1 MQGIAYWID
10 QRSQITPDRTAIIT
24 EEQQLTFKEM
34 GRKVNQFARFLQQ
47 ECNVVVG
54 DRVGILSQ
62 NSMSYVLLLF
72 AIAKLG
78 GIAVPL
84 NIRLTASELSYQ
96 MADSGTTVLFT
107 QNEFQQVVKQLRT
120 EGNLK
125 RIVWLEQE
133 EQSHTEKNTPDT
145 EEMGQEQIRIRN
157 KAHEKHEASITEYS
171 FENAIKMLSTEP
183 LILENIDA
191 NAPYLI
197 CYTSGTT
204 GRPKGAVLTQENMFW
219 NAIHNLTALD
229 ITSRDRS
236 IILLPLFHI
245 GGIGLFAFP
254 TLFAGG
260 TIVILGKF
268 NPEKTL
274 DMIEQHQVTIV
285 MGVPAIHDALRKN
298 PLFSTTNLSSVRWFY
313 NGGAPC
319 PHELILYYQDM
330 GLPFGQGF
338 GLTETS
344 PTVCMLSDEDAPYK
358 IGSIGKPVLFC
369 EIRLVDVHGQEVPN
383 GEIGELAIKGPHVMK
398 EYWNLPDETAKAIR
412 NGWFYTGDL
421 ARKDDEGFVYIAG
434 RSKEMIISG
443 GENIYPLELEQT
455 IGSLPEV
462 DEVAVVGVADEKW
475 GEVAKAFVVVKA
487 GAMLTEEKL
496 QKECQKRVAKYKVP
510 KYFVFLT
517 ELPRNATG
525 KINKTALQKIETSNQ
540 VR

>member
-1 MQGIAYWID
+1 MHGIAYWID
-10 QRSQITPDRTAIIT
+10 QRAQNTPNRIAIIT

-34 GRKVNQFARFLQQ
+34 GQKVNQFARFLQQ
-47 ECNVVVG
+47 ECQVAAG

-62 NSMSYVLLLF
+62 NSTSYVLLLF

-96 MADSGTTVLFT
+96 IEDSGTTVLFT
-107 QNEFQQVVKQLRT
+107 QHEFQSVVKQL
-120 EGNLK
+120 GMDGHLK
-125 RIVWLEQE
+125 QIIWMDQKEQFLSEETLELATTVIE
-133 EQSHTEKNTPDT
+133 SN
-145 EEMGQEQIRIRN
+145 
-157 KAHEKHEASITEYS
+157 
-171 FENAIKMLSTEP
+171 FENAIKKIATEP
-183 LILENIDA
+183 FVHEKIDA

-219 NAIHNLTALD
+219 NAIHNLTSLD
-229 ITSRDRS
+229 ITSSDRS

-260 TIVILGKF
+260 SIVILGRF
-268 NPEKTL
+268 HPDKTL
-274 DMIEQHQVTIV
+274 EMIQQYQVTIV
-285 MGVPAIHDALRKN
+285 MGVPAIHDALRRST
-298 PLFSTTNLSSVRWFY
+298 LFSTTDLSCVRWFY

-319 PHELILYYQDM
+319 PHELILYYQDR

-344 PTVCMLSDEDAPYK
+344 PTVCMLSAEDASHK
-358 IGSIGKPVLFC
+358 VGSIGKPVLFC
-369 EIRLVDVHGQEVPN
+369 EVRLVDEYDQEVAN
-383 GEIGELAIKGPHVMK
+383 GEVGELVIKGPHVMK
-398 EYWNLPDETAKAIR
+398 EYWNLPNETAKAIR

-421 ARKDDEGFVYIAG
+421 ARKDEDGFFYIAG
-434 RSKEMIISG
+434 RRKEMIISG
-443 GENIYPLELEQT
+443 GENIYPLEVEQA

-462 DEVAVVGVADEKW
+462 VEVAVVGVADEKW
-475 GEVAKAFVVVKA
+475 GEVAKAFVVVKE
-487 GAMLTEEKL
+487 GATLTEEML
-496 QKECQKRVAKYKVP
+496 QQACLQIIAKYKMP
-510 KYFVFLT
+510 KYFVFLS

-525 KINKTALQKIETSNQ
+525 KINKTALQKIETIHG
-540 VR
+540 

>member
-1 MQGIAYWID
+1 MSMHGIAYWID
-10 QRSQITPDRTAIIT
+10 QRAQNTPNRIAIIT

-34 GRKVNQFARFLQQ
+34 GQKVNQFARFLQQ
-47 ECNVVVG
+47 ECQVAAG

-62 NSMSYVLLLF
+62 NSTSYVLLLF

-96 MADSGTTVLFT
+96 IEDSGTTVLFT
-107 QNEFQQVVKQLRT
+107 QHEFQPVVKQLGMD
-120 EGNLK
+120 GNLK
-125 RIVWLEQE
+125 QIIWMDQKERFLSEETLELATTVIE
-133 EQSHTEKNTPDT
+133 SN
-145 EEMGQEQIRIRN
+145 
-157 KAHEKHEASITEYS
+157 
-171 FENAIKMLSTEP
+171 FENAIKKVSTEP
-183 LILENIDA
+183 LVHEKIDA

-219 NAIHNLTALD
+219 NAIHNLTSLD
-229 ITSRDRS
+229 ITSSDRS

-260 TIVILGKF
+260 SIVILGRF
-268 NPEKTL
+268 HPDKTL
-274 DMIEQHQVTIV
+274 EMIQQYQVSIV
-285 MGVPAIHDALRKN
+285 MGVPAIHDALRRST
-298 PLFSTTNLSSVRWFY
+298 LFSTTDLSCVRWFY

-319 PHELILYYQDM
+319 PHELILYYQDR

-344 PTVCMLSDEDAPYK
+344 PTVCMLSAEDASHK
-358 IGSIGKPVLFC
+358 VGSIGKPVLFC
-369 EIRLVDVHGQEVPN
+369 EVRLVDEYDQEVAD
-383 GEIGELAIKGPHVMK
+383 GEVGELVIKGPHVMK
-398 EYWNLPDETAKAIR
+398 EYWNLPNETAKAIR

-421 ARKDDEGFVYIAG
+421 ARKDKDGFFYIAG
-434 RSKEMIISG
+434 RRKEMIISG
-443 GENIYPLELEQT
+443 GENIYPLEVEQA

-462 DEVAVVGVADEKW
+462 VEVAVVGVADEKW
-475 GEVAKAFVVVKA
+475 GEVAKAFVVVKE
-487 GAMLTEEKL
+487 GATLTEEML
-496 QKECQKRVAKYKVP
+496 QQACLQIIAKYKMP
-510 KYFVFLT
+510 KYFVFLS

-525 KINKTALQKIETSNQ
+525 KINKTALQKIETIH
-540 VR
+540 